1 MLLLSSS
8 SIILT
13 DDQGNIHSDSATLVR
28 TAVIVIE
35 DVAHVRVSA
44 IIHEQAAHLHLPVR
58 KAKAKLS
65 SEVNSLAYSRTSA
78 TVAPEQIAIASFCK
92 GQVSNGDGREIM
104 GFQACLEALPG
115 SVKRETLNGHLPPF
129 CGLAYLTYA
138 LSSTTAVAI

>member
-1 MLLLSSS
+1 VECALLLLSSS

-28 TAVIVIE
+28 TGVIVIE

-65 SEVNSLAYSRTSA
+65 SEVNSMAYSRTSA

-92 GQVSNGDGREIM
+92 G
-104 GFQACLEALPG
+104 
-115 SVKRETLNGHLPPF
+115 
-129 CGLAYLTYA
+129 
-138 LSSTTAVAI
+138 